1 MPCHAAQHEES
12 VMSIG
17 KLLQASEHLRSVGGT
32 IGDSLG
38 TSIGHLSGTVGGSL
52 GQLGGAVSGAVG
64 EQFVRLSHVGG
75 DAAAGANRDGGLW
88 GVPTRRQDAQ
98 QRSFDMHGIGM
109 ANLPKVD
116 FRPSSRG
123 GSVGKCKAEPAVTLG
138 TGSLG
143 AAEGQTNDQGHEG
156 GDGLW
161 TEDSDHESEQG
172 DDNSRSTVTLGFGA
186 EGAAHRTNS
195 LLVSIPMAAVIAAG
209 SSFSVIKEEG
219 NDVWRSRQASCN
231 ELTLA
236 VAADVHSSAVRRTSG
251 IASAGASTSDAVELA
266 F

>member
-1 MPCHAAQHEES
+1 MS
-12 VMSIG
+12 VG
-17 KLLQASEHLRSVGGT
+17 KLLQASENLRSMGGT

-38 TSIGHLSGTVGGSL
+38 TSFGQLSGTVGGSL

-64 EQFVRLSHVGG
+64 EQFVRLSHVCDVPGG
-75 DAAAGANRDGGLW
+75 ASRDGGLW
-88 GVPTRRQDAQ
+88 GVPTRRQEAQ
-98 QRSFDMHGIGM
+98 QRSFGVHGIGM
-109 ANLPKVD
+109 EVRA
-116 FRPSSRG
+116 SSRG
-123 GSVGKCKAEPAVTLG
+123 NVGRRKAEPAVTLG

-143 AAEGQTNDQGHEG
+143 EAEGRTNGEGREG

-161 TEDSDHESEQG
+161 TEDSDHESEHG
-172 DDNSRSTVTLGFGA
+172 EDISRSTVTLGYGA
-186 EGAAHRTNS
+186 EGALQRTES

-219 NDVWRSRQASCN
+219 EDVRASHN

-236 VAADVHSSAVRRTSG
+236 VATDVHGTTAGRATGGQGS
-251 IASAGASTSDAVELA
+251 ASAGAPVSEALELD